1 MVDALV
7 GLVVVVLAIWLIF
20 AFVGRTASGAGS
32 DAIEVTAYFPNIGGI
47 DIGTDVR
54 VAGLSIGEVT
64 GVSLNPEDY
73 QAEVRMAIDPAAN
86 IPNDSSAAITSEG
99 LLGGSYIA
107 LLPGGSPDSLVENDV
122 ILDTQG
128 AIDMTGLIGSMIND
142 SGSSDTMSDTMSEDF
157 GTDDFASDDMNEAEF
172 EAEDGAQ

>member
-1 MVDALV
+1 MSTVRRHLFEALV
-7 GLVVVVLAIWLIF
+7 GLVVVIAVVWLVV

-32 DAIEVTAYFPNIGGI
+32 NAIEVTAYFPNVGGI
-47 DIGTDVR
+47 DVGTDVR

-64 GVSLNPEDY
+64 DVALNPDDF
-73 QAEVRMAIDPAAN
+73 QARVRMAIDPSAN

-99 LLGGSYIA
+99 LLGGSYIT
-107 LLPGGSPDSLVENDV
+107 LLPGASADPLGEDDV

-142 SGSSDTMSDTMSEDF
+142 SGNSGGMGDAMSDDF
-157 GTDDFASDDMNEAEF
+157 RAENSLP
-172 EAEDGAQ
+172 